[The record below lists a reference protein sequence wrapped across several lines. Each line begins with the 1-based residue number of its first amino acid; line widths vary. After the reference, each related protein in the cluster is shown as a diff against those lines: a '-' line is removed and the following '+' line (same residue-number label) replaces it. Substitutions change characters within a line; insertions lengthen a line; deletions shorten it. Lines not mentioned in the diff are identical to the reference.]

1 MRTRRDQVQAYRFVT
16 RRIVSAM
23 VSGEPETNDL
33 PMRRLGLALVGS
45 VLVGA
50 IVLGVFGAYG
60 LLTEN
65 KAPLANDTLV
75 IDKESGATYVYT
87 RDKLFPVTNYASARL
102 ILAEEAP
109 EIRRVSAGALRELP
123 RGRTVGIMNAPD
135 ALPNP
140 KNLSGSTWRV
150 CSNRTASEG
159 DAPVSSL
166 VVDRSLTGAAT
177 LPGDE
182 GLLVHVG
189 DPRTKD
195 AVFYL
200 VWNNTRLTVPSPTLV
215 GLDEGDS
222 IEVAEELVNAIPA
235 GPDLKP
241 AQLPGQG
248 TPADEPVDGRTAT
261 VGTVFKV
268 GDRFYVL
275 AESGLAPVG
284 NLMARLFQDSG
295 AEVRDTTAQEA
306 DRRQATTRVEPD
318 GFPSDM
324 PRLSQTVTPTSNGA
338 ICDFYDVGT
347 NRNTVEVYPTRPAE
361 LAVGLE
367 DGTDSAARGAT
378 ATVDRV
384 LVTGGTG
391 ALLQPVLPDG
401 TAAPGSTVFLLTDLG
416 QMFAL
421 GTNDG
426 DAKTA
431 LGYGG
436 ASASPVPA
444 ALIDLIPAGPPLD
457 IALARRSVTST
468 ATTG

>member
-87 RDKLFPVTNYASARL
+87 ANKLYPVANYSSARL
-102 ILAEEAP
+102 ILAKDAP
-109 EIRRVSAGALRELP
+109 EIRRVSAGSLKDLP

-135 ALPNP
+135 ALPDP
-140 KNLSGSTWRV
+140 KSLSGAIWRV
-150 CSNRTASEG
+150 CSNLTSSEG
-159 DAPVSSL
+159 SSPVSSL
-166 VVDRSLTGAAT
+166 VVGRSLSGAGT
-177 LPGDE
+177 LAGDE
-182 GLLVHVG
+182 ALLVHVG
-189 DPRTKD
+189 DPGADD
-195 AVFYL
+195 AVYYL
-200 VWNNTRLTVPSPTLV
+200 VWNNTRLAVPSPTLV
-215 GLDEGDS
+215 GLDAGDS
-222 IEVAEELVNAIPA
+222 IAVAAELVNAIPA

-248 TPADEPVDGRTAT
+248 TPADEPVDGRSAAI
-261 VGTVFKV
+261 GTVFKV
-268 GDRFYVL
+268 GERFYVL

-284 NLMARLFQDSG
+284 NLMARLLQDGG
-295 AEVRDTTAQEA
+295 AELRNTTAQEA

-318 GFPSDM
+318 GFPADM
-324 PRLSQTVTPTSNGA
+324 PRLSQTVTTASNSA
-338 ICDFYDVGT
+338 ICDFYDAGT
-347 NRNTVEVYPTRPAE
+347 NRNTVEVYATRPAE

-367 DGTDSAARGAT
+367 DGTDSAARSAT

-391 ALLQPVLPDG
+391 ALIQPVLPDG

-416 QMFAL
+416 RMYAL

-426 DAKTA
+426 DAKAA

-436 ASASPVPA
+436 SSPSPVPA
-444 ALIDLIPAGPPLD
+444 SLIDLIPAGPTLD